1 MRGFKS
7 CATREVGHIILLPRN
22 AASHIAQWEQINE
35 NDKIA
40 VERYIAFLLHEQAEK
55 KLILHDQYK
64 RSAQEV
70 DAKSNFLRYFFI

>member
-1 MRGFKS
+1 MKM
-7 CATREVGHIILLPRN
+7 IKLPLNVISPFYCMNR
-22 AASHIAQWEQINE
+22 Q
-35 NDKIA
+35 
-40 VERYIAFLLHEQAEK
+40 R